1 MSDMY
6 YISAS
11 QAQEQL
17 RRRAHLRDAVEQFW
31 EDNGMPFPSELKAGD
46 YAGLGRHVPTF
57 RFEDALFTLMAE
69 SAGLPPTWLGYE
81 QDTFVTQS
89 NVKRS
94 LVRPQL
100 TERANKHGAPITK
113 TQKLVPNP
121 DWFQGR
127 ALAEIRMD
135 DGQPMVDWHHERLRR
150 AVPQAQSYDMSHICD
165 HWGGRAENYY
175 TAYLSLF
182 VAHGV
187 LFEDYHGG
195 ESGGALDGFTSR
207 VFEPAAARVEQ
218 LFGVNPLVVALPW
231 WPELALYPSGS
242 WLDDWRSCET
252 VLHRHKAA

>member
-11 QAQEQL
+11 QAQEKL
-17 RRRAHLRDAVEQFW
+17 RQRTHLRAQVEAFW
-31 EDNGMPFPSELKAGD
+31 TENGLPFPAELRSGG
-46 YAGLGRHVPTF
+46 YAGMGRHVPTF
-57 RFEDALFTLMAE
+57 RFEDAVFTLMAE
-69 SAGLPPTWLGYE
+69 SAGLQPTWIGYE
-81 QDTFVTQS
+81 QDKFVVQS

-94 LVRPQL
+94 LLRPQL
-100 TERANKHGAPITK
+100 TERTNKHGAPIARTR
-113 TQKLVPNP
+113 KLVPNP
-121 DWFQGR
+121 DWFHGM
-127 ALAEIRMD
+127 ALGNIRTD
-135 DGQPMVDWHHERLRR
+135 DGRLMVDWHSERLHR
-150 AVPQAQSYDMSHICD
+150 AVPQARCYDMSHISA

-195 ESGGALDGFTSR
+195 ESGDALDSFTAR

-231 WPELALYPSGS
+231 WPELALYPSGA
-242 WLDDWRSCET
+242 WLDDWRSCDV
-252 VLHRHKAA
+252 VLRRHYAA